1 MLSSPRPRRHARLLS
16 SGIDEPLASD
26 QPFEPPIP
34 VIASPAQKSQ
44 SPAGA
49 PSFAR
54 WALLNPFTARHSSAF
69 SLGVLGARPVTE
81 VRENTGYF
89 LALGEALTTLRGPF
103 AAGAIQEHELR
114 LVPHDAFSLGLW
126 RYQWEAG
133 PRLGPLEPMARVG
146 FTLLHLDVGHGVSFG
161 MFSPRVGLGL
171 WLRLPHARIG
181 VSAFTEYFWRWLGND
196 SAFVHGLTL
205 ELQPDAGPLL
215 RPRATSSPAAPG
227 RP

>member
-1 MLSSPRPRRHARLLS
+1 L
-16 SGIDEPLASD
+16 
-26 QPFEPPIP
+26 
-34 VIASPAQKSQ
+34 
-44 SPAGA
+44 
-49 PSFAR
+49 
-54 WALLNPFTARHSSAF
+54 
-69 SLGVLGARPVTE
+69 
-81 VRENTGYF
+81 GYF

-103 AAGAIQEHELR
+103 AAGALQEHELR
-114 LVPHDAFSLGLW
+114 FVAKDALSLALS

-171 WLRLPHARIG
+171 WLTLPHARIG
-181 VSAFTEYFWRWLGND
+181 VSAFTEYFWRWVGND

-205 ELQPDAGPLL
+205 ELQPDAGSLL
-215 RPRATSSPAAPG
+215 RPRATSSPAAPS

>member
-1 MLSSPRPRRHARLLS
+1 MHPAG

-26 QPFEPPIP
+26 QPPEPPIP
-34 VIASPAQKSQ
+34 VVAAPAD
-44 SPAGA
+44 PAVA
-49 PSFAR
+49 ARAKLSFAT
-54 WALLNPFTARHSSAF
+54 WPLLNPFTARHTRSLTLGIVEFRPVSQQQGSVGY
-69 SLGVLGARPVTE
+69 SLG
-81 VRENTGYF
+81 
-89 LALGEALTTLRGPF
+89 LGESLTTLRRGF

-114 LVPHDAFSLGLW
+114 FVPKDSLSLSLS

-171 WLRLPHARIG
+171 WLSLPHSRLG
-181 VSAFTEYFWRWLGND
+181 VSAFTEYFWRWFGND

-205 ELQPDAGPLL
+205 EFQPDAGPLV
-215 RPRATSSPAAPG
+215 RPRPTSSPSSPG
-227 RP
+227 RR